1 MLALTRDYAA
11 QARTA
16 SGINILLGI
25 WLIVSPWVFDYSGRA
40 PVLNSVNVGALISI
54 LAAFRLGTLDRSA
67 GLSAINLILGLWTIA
82 SPWVCDFSANVGA
95 EQEHAAPCN
104 GELPWLLTARLQGRS
119 SRRNGGSGGR
129 PHSWPI
135 PHRRRT
141 PASGI
146 KTNSC
151 EVVAHGRRRTG
162 DSRECTLVNQ

>member
-1 MLALTRDYAA
+1 MLTLTRDYAA

-95 EQEHAAPCN
+95 VWDN
-104 GELPWLLTARLQGRS
+104 VLLGIAVATLASWSGSATLFGQN
-119 SRRNGGSGGR
+119 RR
-129 PHSWPI
+129 HI
-135 PHRRRT
+135 
-141 PASGI
+141 
-146 KTNSC
+146 
-151 EVVAHGRRRTG
+151 
-162 DSRECTLVNQ
+162 